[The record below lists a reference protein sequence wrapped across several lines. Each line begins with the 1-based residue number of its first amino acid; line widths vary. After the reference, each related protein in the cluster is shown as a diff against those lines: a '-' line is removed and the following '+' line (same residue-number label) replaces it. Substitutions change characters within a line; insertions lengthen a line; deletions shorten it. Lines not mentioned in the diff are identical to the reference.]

1 MSKRVFP
8 LDCFV
13 TAFLAMTLFLPVL
26 AHKPSESF
34 LNINASS
41 QALSVKWQVAI
52 RDLDYLMNLDQNTDG
67 MITGLE
73 FKSQKSQIIEYLY
86 SKLKL
91 EAFSKPVAEPSH
103 EHKHSHSHAHHS
115 SLHSD
120 TAALKT
126 WIGAYCKRSEQ
137 VDLMVEKHDQLTYA
151 VLLLDYQCGRY
162 LAKPSFAVDVAQKKV
177 ATATNVACCAKDKL
191 GLHERSNTELD
202 KLKLDYNLLFDED
215 PEHRALVSVTYE
227 DQTQSYALGKDQR
240 HITAKLGK
248 VDYKYQFFNFL
259 DQGKWHIW
267 TGFDHILFLLALLLP
282 AVFISKKRE
291 LGIKPVLWTVF
302 KIVTAF
308 TIAHSLTLSLAALEI
323 IQVDSRLIEIL
334 IALSVAITALYNLFP
349 LFSLPHSLF
358 PFVFGLIH
366 GFGFAGALQDLGLPL
381 NALLVSLF
389 SFNFGVELGQ
399 MVIVVVFVPIAYW
412 LRNTWF
418 YQVIV
423 FRLGSLVILI
433 MALWWLFER
442 L

>member
-1 MSKRVFP
+1 MQINNSNNQGLCHSLSAGLIRR
-8 LDCFV
+8 FV
-13 TAFLAMTLFLPVL
+13 TPLWGLAMTVFVFTIMPVA

-34 LNINASS
+34 LNIEAGSRS
-41 QALSVKWQVAI
+41 LSIKWQVAI
-52 RDLDYLMNLDQNTDG
+52 RDLDYLIGLDQNTDEQ
-67 MITGLE
+67 ITGLE
-73 FKSQKSQIIEYLY
+73 LKSQKDSIVDYLY
-86 SKLKL
+86 SRLKL
-91 EAFSKPVAEPSH
+91 EAFSKPVAESSH
-103 EHKHSHSHAHHS
+103 EHHHSHSHVHSHPS
-115 SLHSD
+115 SLRYD
-120 TAALKT
+120 ATALKQ

-137 VDLMVEKHDQLTYA
+137 VDLLVEKHDALSFA
-151 VLLLDYQCGRY
+151 VLVLDYQC
-162 LAKPSFAVDVAQKKV
+162 K
-177 ATATNVACCAKDKL
+177 
-191 GLHERSNTELD
+191 EELD

-227 DQTQSYALGKDQR
+227 DQTQSYVLAKDQR

-291 LGIKPVLWTVF
+291 PGIKPVLWTVF

-323 IQVDSRLIEIL
+323 VQVDSRLIEIL

-358 PFVFGLIH
+358 PFIFGLIH
-366 GFGFAGALQDLGLPL
+366 GFGFAGALQDLGLSL

-399 MVIVVVFVPIAYW
+399 MAIVVVFVPIAYW

-423 FRLGSLVILI
+423 YRLGSLVILI